1 MDRRP
6 QKWPLEIYGPDSE
19 WIFGLRKQSGSP
31 PALPLEGQTALWEV
45 KDAVLGGS
53 TTRKLTYSAPASL
66 DLLFLTPQTQFM
78 PHTYLLFDF
87 ATDEERAQLARHKL
101 ETWKQA
107 FRLDKKLLYKFDRA
121 TSGDGAEPPSEEEKP
136 AKPAK
141 QAKSKG
147 AAKSKDKS
155 KSKAKSDG
163 ADDIPDAKE
172 AAPSEPV
179 KLLIRLDFS
188 SHEKLSEQRWI
199 DRIPTEDPFQSAS
212 PKLIKPNDAEFGDT
226 EKQFEDLS

>member
-1 MDRRP
+1 MGSERR
-6 QKWPLEIYGPDSE
+6 G
-19 WIFGLRKQSGSP
+19 SG
-31 PALPLEGQTALWEV
+31 WFV
-45 KDAVLGGS
+45 D
-53 TTRKLTYSAPASL
+53 TRKLTYSAPASL

-87 ATDEERAQLARHKL
+87 ATDEEKAQLARHKL

-121 TSGDGAEPPSEEEKP
+121 TSGDGAAPPSEEEKP

-141 QAKSKG
+141 EAKSKG

-155 KSKAKSDG
+155 KSKAKSDD
-163 ADDIPDAKE
+163 AKPDAPDAKE
-172 AAPSEPV
+172 ATPPEPV

-199 DRIPTEDPFQSAS
+199 DRIPTEDPFQAAS
-212 PKLIKPNDAEFGDT
+212 PKLIKPNDSEFADT
-226 EKQFEDLS
+226 EKQFADLA

>member
-1 MDRRP
+1 MFVSLCT
-6 QKWPLEIYGPDSE
+6 K
-19 WIFGLRKQSGSP
+19 
-31 PALPLEGQTALWEV
+31 LW
-45 KDAVLGGS
+45 AVTS
-53 TTRKLTYSAPASL
+53 ASL
-66 DLLFLTPQTQFM
+66 DLPFLTPQTQFM

-87 ATDEERAQLARHKL
+87 ATDEEKAQLARHKL

-141 QAKSKG
+141 EAKAKG
-147 AAKSKDKS
+147 AAKSKS
-155 KSKAKSDG
+155 KSKAKSEDT
-163 ADDIPDAKE
+163 E
-172 AAPSEPV
+172 AADKETPSPEPV

-199 DRIPTEDPFQSAS
+199 DRIPTEDPFQAAS
-212 PKLIKPNDAEFGDT
+212 PKLIKPNDAEFAET
-226 EKQFEDLS
+226 EKQFEDLA

>member
-1 MDRRP
+1 
-6 QKWPLEIYGPDSE
+6 
-19 WIFGLRKQSGSP
+19 
-31 PALPLEGQTALWEV
+31 
-45 KDAVLGGS
+45 
-53 TTRKLTYSAPASL
+53 
-66 DLLFLTPQTQFM
+66 M

-87 ATDEERAQLARHKL
+87 ATDEEKAQLARHKL

-141 QAKSKG
+141 EAKAKG
-147 AAKSKDKS
+147 AAKSKDKP
-155 KSKAKSDG
+155 KAKSESDEAG
-163 ADDIPDAKE
+163 AATKE
-172 AAPSEPV
+172 ASSPEPV

-212 PKLIKPNDAEFGDT
+212 PKLIKPNDADFADT
-226 EKQFEDLS
+226 EKQFEDLA

>member
-1 MDRRP
+1 
-6 QKWPLEIYGPDSE
+6 
-19 WIFGLRKQSGSP
+19 
-31 PALPLEGQTALWEV
+31 LP
-45 KDAVLGGS
+45 
-53 TTRKLTYSAPASL
+53 
-66 DLLFLTPQTQFM
+66 FLTPQTQFM

-87 ATDEERAQLARHKL
+87 ATDEEKAQLARHKL

-121 TSGDGAEPPSEEEKP
+121 TSGDGAEPPAVEEKP
-136 AKPAK
+136 AKPVK
-141 QAKSKG
+141 EAKSKG

-155 KSKAKSDG
+155 KSKAKSENEESD
-163 ADDIPDAKE
+163 ASDAKD
-172 AAPSEPV
+172 AAPPEPV

-199 DRIPTEDPFQSAS
+199 DRIPKEDPFQSAS
-212 PKLIKPNDAEFGDT
+212 SKLIKPNDAVFADT